1 MRIRELGNGRFGRLE
16 IQAYRFVIG
25 RRPHLDRNVA
35 VRTVRL
41 RLRQHHQHKSGQPVR
56 TDRKSGQHAALH
68 IEFVVH
74 RCGGIGQERT
84 RKYHAAEPTAPQVE
98 NMPRGST
105 GGSALGDKLFSATA
119 YLVFYFVSAD
129 YILLLLS
136 LPTTEFLA

>member
-74 RCGGIGQERT
+74 RCGGIGQN
-84 RKYHAAEPTAPQVE
+84 APVSITPL
-98 NMPRGST
+98 NLPRRRWTTCPGST

>member
-84 RKYHAAEPTAPQVE
+84 RKYHAAEPTAPQVD

-105 GGSALGDKLFSATA
+105 GRQR
-119 YLVFYFVSAD
+119 
-129 YILLLLS
+129 
-136 LPTTEFLA
+136 PW